1 MTAGDSGPHEARFF
15 TMACESQADGA
26 EKQSPISYCGTHAGE
41 SSLHWVKEF
50 HNGQVLMVLTASNT
64 CSSTF
69 FDLEL
74 CAEKLKTFGIQM
86 TMDQWRNL
94 IQNAIL
100 EPEVRRYMFYNS
112 RAFGIAIAVI
122 FYISIWAN
130 IYSTMQLYSFGC
142 HWEVSI
148 LVTLAAI
155 ALTIV
160 VILIIDQH
168 QRKIHVNTDVRLAA
182 ANEVFMKHNLLLGV
196 ADAMDRHQNVLQLC
210 FVHFNLEQCLHSL
223 AGYITE
229 LKRNHQS
236 ALRHN
241 LDQFCVTMETVIQSG
256 QGRGKESSS
265 EESPLLPNDKKGT
278 LACSELLQLI
288 PEGAPE
294 VMAQQLLVIFSG
306 YYIRLLI
313 SGQLPQV
320 IMLRHVEHMN
330 IPCLCQFIETNVLDT
345 GHCWFKAR

>member
-1 MTAGDSGPHEARFF
+1 AIIL
-15 TMACESQADGA
+15 
-26 EKQSPISYCGTHAGE
+26 SPTGLAHDPFPGQIT
-41 SSLHWVKEF
+41 SSLGIRRIWSLTFQPLF
-50 HNGQVLMVLTASNT
+50 HNGQVLLVLTASNT

-69 FDLEL
+69 FDMEL
-74 CAEKLKTFGIQM
+74 CAEKLKTFGIQL

-112 RAFGIAIAVI
+112 RAFGIAIAAI

-130 IYSTMQLYSFGC
+130 IYSTMKLYSFAC

-196 ADAMDRHQNVLQLC
+196 ADAMDRHQNILQVSFLGETNSPHC
-210 FVHFNLEQCLHSL
+210 WCLQIWRYLSSVFSS
-223 AGYITE
+223 
-229 LKRNHQS
+229 KRLSRS

-256 QGRGKESSS
+256 QGRGEESSS
-265 EESPLLPNDKKGT
+265 EESPLLPSDKKGT
-278 LACSELLQLI
+278 LACSELIHLI

>member
-1 MTAGDSGPHEARFF
+1 MTAGDSDPHEARFF

-26 EKQSPISYCGTHAGE
+26 EKQSPLSYCGTHADD

-69 FDLEL
+69 FDMEL

-122 FYISIWAN
+122 FYISVWAN

-196 ADAMDRHQNVLQLC
+196 ADAMDRHQNIL
-210 FVHFNLEQCLHSL
+210 
-223 AGYITE
+223 
-229 LKRNHQS
+229 QS

-256 QGRGKESSS
+256 QGRGEESSS
-265 EESPLLPNDKKGT
+265 EESPLLPSDKKRT
-278 LACSELLQLI
+278 LVCSELLHLI

-330 IPCLCQFIETNVLDT
+330 IPCLCQFIEMNVLDT
-345 GHCWFKAR
+345 GHCWFGTR

>member
-1 MTAGDSGPHEARFF
+1 MTAGDRDPHEARFF

-26 EKQSPISYCGTHAGE
+26 EKQSPLSYCGTHADD

-69 FDLEL
+69 FDMEL

-122 FYISIWAN
+122 FYISVWAN

-196 ADAMDRHQNVLQLC
+196 ADAMDRHQNIL
-210 FVHFNLEQCLHSL
+210 
-223 AGYITE
+223 
-229 LKRNHQS
+229 QS

-256 QGRGKESSS
+256 QGRGEESSS
-265 EESPLLPNDKKGT
+265 EESPLLPSDKKRT
-278 LACSELLQLI
+278 LACSELLHLI

-330 IPCLCQFIETNVLDT
+330 IPCLCQFIEMNVLDT
-345 GHCWFKAR
+345 GHCWFRTR

>member
-1 MTAGDSGPHEARFF
+1 MTAEDSDPHEARFF

-26 EKQSPISYCGTHAGE
+26 EKQSPLSYCGTHADD

-69 FDLEL
+69 FDMEL

-122 FYISIWAN
+122 FYISVWAN

-196 ADAMDRHQNVLQLC
+196 ADAMDRHQSIL
-210 FVHFNLEQCLHSL
+210 
-223 AGYITE
+223 
-229 LKRNHQS
+229 QS

-256 QGRGKESSS
+256 QGRGEESSS
-265 EESPLLPNDKKGT
+265 EESPLLPSDKKRT
-278 LACSELLQLI
+278 LACSELLHLI

-330 IPCLCQFIETNVLDT
+330 IPCLCQFIEMNVLDT
-345 GHCWFKAR
+345 GHCWFRTR

>member
-1 MTAGDSGPHEARFF
+1 MTAGNRDPHEACFF

-26 EKQSPISYCGTHAGE
+26 EKQSPISYCGTHADE

-64 CSSTF
+64 CSSTV
-69 FDLEL
+69 FDMEL
-74 CAEKLKTFGIQM
+74 CAEKLKTFGIEM
-86 TMDQWRNL
+86 TRDQWRNL

-142 HWEVSI
+142 RWDVSI
-148 LVTLAAI
+148 LVTVAAI

-182 ANEVFMKHNLLLGV
+182 ANEAFMKHNLLLGV
-196 ADAMDRHQNVLQLC
+196 ADAMDRHQNVL
-210 FVHFNLEQCLHSL
+210 
-223 AGYITE
+223 
-229 LKRNHQS
+229 QS

-256 QGRGKESSS
+256 QGRGEESSS
-265 EESPLLPNDKKGT
+265 EESPLLPSDKKGT
-278 LACSELLQLI
+278 LACSELLHLI

-306 YYIRLLI
+306 YYIRLLV

-320 IMLRHVEHMN
+320 VMLRHVEHMN

>member
-1 MTAGDSGPHEARFF
+1 MTAGDSDPHEARFF

-26 EKQSPISYCGTHAGE
+26 EKQSPLSYCGTHADD

-69 FDLEL
+69 FDMEL

-122 FYISIWAN
+122 FYISVWAN

-196 ADAMDRHQNVLQLC
+196 ADAMDRHQNIL
-210 FVHFNLEQCLHSL
+210 
-223 AGYITE
+223 
-229 LKRNHQS
+229 QS

-241 LDQFCVTMETVIQSG
+241 LDQFCVTMETVIHSG
-256 QGRGKESSS
+256 QGRGEESSS
-265 EESPLLPNDKKGT
+265 EESPLLPSDKKRT
-278 LACSELLQLI
+278 LACSELLHLI

-330 IPCLCQFIETNVLDT
+330 IPCLCQFIEMNVLDT
-345 GHCWFKAR
+345 GHCWFRTR

>member
-1 MTAGDSGPHEARFF
+1 MTAGDSGPHEACFF

-26 EKQSPISYCGTHAGE
+26 EKQSPISHCGTHADE

-50 HNGQVLMVLTASNT
+50 HNGQVLMALTASNT
-64 CSSTF
+64 CSSTV
-69 FDLEL
+69 FDMEL
-74 CAEKLKTFGIQM
+74 CEEKLKTFGIEM
-86 TMDQWRNL
+86 TKDQWRNL

-130 IYSTMQLYSFGC
+130 IYSTIQLYSFGC
-142 HWEVSI
+142 RWDISI
-148 LVTLAAI
+148 LVTVAAI

-196 ADAMDRHQNVLQLC
+196 ADAMDSHQNVL
-210 FVHFNLEQCLHSL
+210 
-223 AGYITE
+223 
-229 LKRNHQS
+229 QS

-256 QGRGKESSS
+256 QGRGEESSS
-265 EESPLLPNDKKGT
+265 EESPLLPSDKKRT
-278 LACSELLQLI
+278 LACSELLHLI

-306 YYIRLLI
+306 YYIRLLV

-330 IPCLCQFIETNVLDT
+330 IPCLCQFIETNVLAT

>member
-1 MTAGDSGPHEARFF
+1 MSQIFTAVLSGLKPVPYHHTRP
-15 TMACESQADGA
+15 
-26 EKQSPISYCGTHAGE
+26 SPPILFA
-41 SSLHWVKEF
+41 EF
-50 HNGQVLMVLTASNT
+50 HNGQVLLVLTASNT

-69 FDLEL
+69 FDMEL
-74 CAEKLKTFGIQM
+74 CAEKLKTFGIQL

-112 RAFGIAIAVI
+112 RAFGIAIAAI

-130 IYSTMQLYSFGC
+130 IYSTMKLYSFAC

-196 ADAMDRHQNVLQLC
+196 ADAMDRHQNILQVSFLGETNSPHC
-210 FVHFNLEQCLHSL
+210 WCLSPCVF
-223 AGYITE
+223 
-229 LKRNHQS
+229 QS

-256 QGRGKESSS
+256 QGRGEESSS
-265 EESPLLPNDKKGT
+265 EESPLLPSDKKGT
-278 LACSELLQLI
+278 LACSELIHLI